1 MTERGIRGF
10 FCDEGRLCASAVS
23 AAKELLA
30 LLFRELRRGSKRFVI
45 DYKLRKKHEKE
56 NRIVARSTFRS
67 SDCQRANRI

>member
-10 FCDEGRLCASAVS
+10 FCAEARLCASAGS

-30 LLFRELRRGSKRFVI
+30 LLFLELRRGSRRFII
-45 DYKLRKKHEKE
+45 DYKLRKKYEKK
-56 NRIVARSTFRS
+56 NLISARVVVRS